1 MIQSIICE
9 SLVLIELTFQVAINK
24 FLLKYVELKIA
35 NKFWYLIILE
45 INKMKIYFYEN
56 LSKPIT
62 LIIFLI
68 SIISFKGN
76 LLNAE
81 YLSEELQIESST
93 KSDDDESA
101 IPTNPFELVE
111 MIRRYNSLND
121 ATNPS
126 DALDNA
132 LEAFNNLEEK

>member
-1 MIQSIICE
+1 
-9 SLVLIELTFQVAINK
+9 
-24 FLLKYVELKIA
+24 
-35 NKFWYLIILE
+35 
-45 INKMKIYFYEN
+45 MKIYFYEN

-93 KSDDDESA
+93 KSDDGESA

-132 LEAFNNLEEK
+132 LEAFHNSEEK

>member
-1 MIQSIICE
+1 
-9 SLVLIELTFQVAINK
+9 
-24 FLLKYVELKIA
+24 
-35 NKFWYLIILE
+35 
-45 INKMKIYFYEN
+45 MKIYSYKN

-62 LIIFLI
+62 LIILLI
-68 SIISFKGN
+68 STISFKGN

-81 YLSEELQIESST
+81 YLPEELQIESST

-132 LEAFNNLEEK
+132 LEAFNNSEEK